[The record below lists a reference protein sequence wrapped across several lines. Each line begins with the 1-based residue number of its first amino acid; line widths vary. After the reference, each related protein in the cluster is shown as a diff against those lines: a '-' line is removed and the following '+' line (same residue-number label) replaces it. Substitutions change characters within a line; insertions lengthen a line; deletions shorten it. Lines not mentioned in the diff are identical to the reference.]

1 MPTYF
6 ESFIFRDE
14 NEHDLEHD
22 MSVNDQFSNPKIYTA
37 NGDITKRWYVY
48 FSYRNPNTGKLERMK
63 NIYGKTN
70 RYKTKEKRYQ
80 VLSTYRKNLLKLLK
94 QGYNPFEDNTTLYER
109 HQQEAQKVQN
119 KKLEE
124 DKVVDTILITNT
136 KKPSETV
143 EQQTQP
149 IEDTVNSL
157 SIKEALELGLKL
169 KSKIVSNSTFA
180 DYKGKIKRFRNWLES
195 NHPDVTHCQ
204 HLNKKIASEFL
215 NGILINSSPRNRNNY
230 RTELSSVFQVLKE
243 NEIIA
248 ENYFMQIKKLKT
260 KAEIHKVYDK
270 ETLDKIYEHL
280 EKNDPILLLFIKFL
294 GISLMRPVE
303 ICRLKV
309 GDINLKERTIQF
321 KAKNKPLKT
330 KILPQ
335 MLLDEL
341 PDLSKMNK
349 EHYLF
354 TPDKIGGE
362 WDTTETNKRGYFTN
376 RFKQNVK
383 DEFNLS
389 REHTLYGF
397 RHTYISKIYK
407 KLRETNSPNKA
418 KSELMFITG
427 HSTMKALEFYL
438 RSIDAEL
445 PEDYSHLL
453 Q

>member
-1 MPTYF
+1 
-6 ESFIFRDE
+6 
-14 NEHDLEHD
+14 
-22 MSVNDQFSNPKIYTA
+22 
-37 NGDITKRWYVY
+37 
-48 FSYRNPNTGKLERMK
+48 
-63 NIYGKTN
+63 
-70 RYKTKEKRYQ
+70 
-80 VLSTYRKNLLKLLK
+80 
-94 QGYNPFEDNTTLYER
+94 
-109 HQQEAQKVQN
+109 
-119 KKLEE
+119 
-124 DKVVDTILITNT
+124 
-136 KKPSETV
+136 
-143 EQQTQP
+143 
-149 IEDTVNSL
+149 
-157 SIKEALELGLKL
+157 
-169 KSKIVSNSTFA
+169 
-180 DYKGKIKRFRNWLES
+180 
-195 NHPDVTHCQ
+195 
-204 HLNKKIASEFL
+204 
-215 NGILINSSPRNRNNY
+215 
-230 RTELSSVFQVLKE
+230 
-243 NEIIA
+243 
-248 ENYFMQIKKLKT
+248 
-260 KAEIHKVYDK
+260 
-270 ETLDKIYEHL
+270 
-280 EKNDPILLLFIKFL
+280 
-294 GISLMRPVE
+294 MRPVE

-418 KSELMFITG
+418 KSDLMFITG